1 MIYEVRQNYEGK
13 FYYQILGDTI
23 GPFDTENEARDKG
36 VAALKLVEEK
46 FTSLTGSQKL
56 PTFEKVNEARFEC
69 SDPMLESVTKKQLRA
84 VYDLICRQ
92 RRNEIEFFNRQQ
104 TKAKK

>member
-1 MIYEVRQNYEGK
+1 MKMCKKCSTCIGNTICE
-13 FYYQILGDTI
+13 ILTYPNNGQCDI
-23 GPFDTENEARDKG
+23 FI
-36 VAALKLVEEK
+36 KLVEEK